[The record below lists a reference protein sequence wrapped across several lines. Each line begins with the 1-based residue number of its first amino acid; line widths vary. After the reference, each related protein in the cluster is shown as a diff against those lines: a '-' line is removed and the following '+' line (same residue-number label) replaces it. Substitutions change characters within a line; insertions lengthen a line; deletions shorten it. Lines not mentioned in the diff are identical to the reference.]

1 MESSE
6 NAPAS
11 SEQGEDVVTCEVP
24 RGGEPA
30 RSEEAPQS
38 SVVDDDASASATE
51 RAMTGDAVEWR
62 ERREEGDESDG
73 GSAPAGEDDSE
84 DDARL
89 EGSDSSSDEEVHGIA
104 ALIRKLALKAEEK
117 KATLDAAPAP
127 AEAAEPLP
135 PVLSS
140 FDLRG
145 VAEHIRNGKCGN
157 IIVMAGAGIS
167 VSAGIPDFRT
177 PGTGLYDNLA
187 KYDLPHPTAVF
198 ELDFFRENPE
208 PFYLLARELYPG
220 QYPPTPT
227 HHFVRLLHEKGLLL
241 RCFTQNIDSLEAAA
255 GIPADKI
262 VAAHGNFDSARCL
275 AGHAA
280 CVREVKAHVDRGAVM
295 RCARDDCD
303 ALVKPDIVFFGENL
317 PERFGEKASEDF
329 PKCDL
334 LVVAGTSLAVHPF
347 AGLVNHP
354 GEGVPRLLVNRE
366 RVGEAD
372 ARVRAMAALVGHT
385 AGLGFDF
392 APESNRRDALF
403 LGDCDDGFRELA
415 RLLGWDAELETLVEA
430 GKANAFRGSDFNAG

>member
-1 MESSE
+1 MESSG

-11 SEQGEDVVTCEVP
+11 PEQGDDVVPREAA

-30 RSEEAPQS
+30 REEAPQS
-38 SVVDDDASASATE
+38 SDVDGDASASE
-51 RAMTGDAVEWR
+51 RATTGDSR
-62 ERREEGDESDG
+62 ERREEGHEVDAG
-73 GSAPAGEDDSE
+73 NAPAGGDDSE
-84 DDARL
+84 DDARSD
-89 EGSDSSSDEEVHGIA
+89 GSDSSSEEEVSGLA

-117 KATLDAAPAP
+117 KAAGGDESKSASP
-127 AEAAEPLP
+127 AEAETLEPLP

-145 VAEHIRNGKCGN
+145 VAEHIRSGKCSN

-198 ELDFFRENPE
+198 ELDFFRSNPE
-208 PFYLLARELYPG
+208 PFYLLAAELYPG
-220 QYPPTPT
+220 RYPPTPT
-227 HHFVRLLHEKGLLL
+227 HHFVKLLHDKGLLL

-255 GIPADKI
+255 GVPADKI

-275 AGHAA
+275 SGHAA
-280 CVREVKAHVDRGAVM
+280 CVSEVKKHVDRGEVM

-317 PERFGEKASEDF
+317 PERFGEKAHSDF

-354 GEGVPRLLVNRE
+354 GEDVPRLLVNRE

-392 APESNRRDALF
+392 DSETNRRDALF

-430 GKANAFRGSDFNAG
+430 GKAETRGGKDAG

>member
-1 MESSE
+1 VS
-6 NAPAS
+6 
-11 SEQGEDVVTCEVP
+11 G
-24 RGGEPA
+24 
-30 RSEEAPQS
+30 
-38 SVVDDDASASATE
+38 
-51 RAMTGDAVEWR
+51 
-62 ERREEGDESDG
+62 
-73 GSAPAGEDDSE
+73 
-84 DDARL
+84 L
-89 EGSDSSSDEEVHGIA
+89 A

-117 KATLDAAPAP
+117 KAAGGDESKSAAP
-127 AEAAEPLP
+127 AEAENEPLP

-145 VAEHIRNGKCGN
+145 VAEHIRSGKCSN

-177 PGTGLYDNLA
+177 PGTGLYSNLA

-198 ELDFFRENPE
+198 ELDFFRSNPE
-208 PFYLLARELYPG
+208 PFYLLAAELYPG
-220 QYPPTPT
+220 RYPPTPT
-227 HHFVRLLHEKGLLL
+227 HHFVKLLHDKGLLL

-255 GIPADKI
+255 GVPADKI

-275 AGHAA
+275 SGHHA
-280 CVREVKAHVDRGAVM
+280 CVSEVKKHVDRGEVM

-317 PERFGEKASEDF
+317 PERFGEKAHSDF

-354 GEGVPRLLVNRE
+354 GEDVPRLLVNRE

-392 APESNRRDALF
+392 DSETNRRDALF

-430 GKANAFRGSDFNAG
+430 GKAETRGGKDAG

>member
-6 NAPAS
+6 NATAS
-11 SEQGEDVVTCEVP
+11 PEQGDDVVPREAA

-30 RSEEAPQS
+30 REEAPQS
-38 SVVDDDASASATE
+38 SDVDGDASASE
-51 RAMTGDAVEWR
+51 RATTGDSR
-62 ERREEGDESDG
+62 ERREEGHEVDAG
-73 GSAPAGEDDSE
+73 NAPAGGDDSE
-84 DDARL
+84 DDARSD
-89 EGSDSSSDEEVHGIA
+89 GSDSSSEEEVSWLA

-117 KATLDAAPAP
+117 KAAGGDESALSSAPA
-127 AEAAEPLP
+127 AVAAEPLP

-145 VAEHIRNGKCGN
+145 VAEHIRSGKCSN

-167 VSAGIPDFRT
+167 VSAGIPDFHT

-198 ELDFFRENPE
+198 ELDFFRSNPE
-208 PFYLLARELYPG
+208 PFYLLAAELYPG
-220 QYPPTPT
+220 RYPPTPT

-255 GIPADKI
+255 GVPADKI

-275 AGHAA
+275 SGHAA
-280 CVREVKAHVDRGAVM
+280 CVLEVKKHVDRGEVM

-317 PERFGEKASEDF
+317 PERFGEKAHSDF

-334 LVVAGTSLAVHPF
+334 LVVAGTSLAVHQF

-354 GEGVPRLLVNRE
+354 GEDVPRLLVNRE

-392 APESNRRDALF
+392 DSETNRRDALF

-430 GKANAFRGSDFNAG
+430 GKAETRGGKDAG

>member
-1 MESSE
+1 MPRE
-6 NAPAS
+6 AA
-11 SEQGEDVVTCEVP
+11 

-30 RSEEAPQS
+30 REEAPQS
-38 SVVDDDASASATE
+38 SDVDGDASASE
-51 RAMTGDAVEWR
+51 RATTGDSR
-62 ERREEGDESDG
+62 ERREEGHEVDAG
-73 GSAPAGEDDSE
+73 NAPAGGDDSE
-84 DDARL
+84 DDARSD
-89 EGSDSSSDEEVHGIA
+89 GSDSSSEEEVSGLA

-117 KATLDAAPAP
+117 KAASPGDVAPAP
-127 AEAAEPLP
+127 AETEEPLP

-145 VAEHIRNGKCGN
+145 VAEHIRSGKCSN

-198 ELDFFRENPE
+198 ELDFFRSNPE
-208 PFYLLARELYPG
+208 PFYLLAAELYPG
-220 QYPPTPT
+220 RYPPTPT
-227 HHFVRLLHEKGLLL
+227 HHFVKLLHDKGLLL

-255 GIPADKI
+255 GVPADKI

-275 AGHAA
+275 SGHAA
-280 CVREVKAHVDRGAVM
+280 CVSEVKKHVDRGEVM

-317 PERFGEKASEDF
+317 PERFGEKAHSDF

-354 GEGVPRLLVNRE
+354 GEDVPRLLVNRE

-392 APESNRRDALF
+392 DSETNRRDALF

-430 GKANAFRGSDFNAG
+430 GKAETRGGKDAG

>member
-1 MESSE
+1 MESSG

-11 SEQGEDVVTCEVP
+11 PEQGDDVVPREAA

-30 RSEEAPQS
+30 REEAPQS
-38 SVVDDDASASATE
+38 SDVDGDASASE
-51 RAMTGDAVEWR
+51 RATTGDSR
-62 ERREEGDESDG
+62 ERREEGHEVDAG
-73 GSAPAGEDDSE
+73 NAPAGGDDSE
-84 DDARL
+84 DDARSD
-89 EGSDSSSDEEVHGIA
+89 GSDSSSEEEVSGLA

-117 KATLDAAPAP
+117 KAAGGDESKSAAP
-127 AEAAEPLP
+127 AEAENEPLP

-145 VAEHIRNGKCGN
+145 VAEHIRSGKCSN

-177 PGTGLYDNLA
+177 PGTGLYSNLA

-198 ELDFFRENPE
+198 ELDFFRSNPE
-208 PFYLLARELYPG
+208 PFYLLAAELYPG
-220 QYPPTPT
+220 RYPPTPT
-227 HHFVRLLHEKGLLL
+227 HHFVKLLHDKGLLL

-255 GIPADKI
+255 GVPADKI

-275 AGHAA
+275 SGHHA
-280 CVREVKAHVDRGAVM
+280 CVSEVKKHVDRGEVM

-317 PERFGEKASEDF
+317 PERFGEKAHSDF

-354 GEGVPRLLVNRE
+354 GEDVPRLLVNRE

-392 APESNRRDALF
+392 DSETNRRDALF

-430 GKANAFRGSDFNAG
+430 GKAETRGGKDAG

>member
-1 MESSE
+1 MPRE
-6 NAPAS
+6 AA
-11 SEQGEDVVTCEVP
+11 

-30 RSEEAPQS
+30 REEAPQS
-38 SVVDDDASASATE
+38 SDVDGDASASE
-51 RAMTGDAVEWR
+51 RATTGDSR
-62 ERREEGDESDG
+62 ERREEGHEVDAG
-73 GSAPAGEDDSE
+73 NAPAGGDDSE
-84 DDARL
+84 DDARSD
-89 EGSDSSSDEEVHGIA
+89 GSDSSSEEEVSGLA

-117 KATLDAAPAP
+117 KAAGGDESALSSAPA
-127 AEAAEPLP
+127 AVAAEPLP

-145 VAEHIRNGKCGN
+145 VAEHIRSGKCSN

-198 ELDFFRENPE
+198 ELDFFRSNPE
-208 PFYLLARELYPG
+208 PFYLLAAELYPG
-220 QYPPTPT
+220 RYPPTPT

-255 GIPADKI
+255 GVPADKI

-275 AGHAA
+275 SGHAA
-280 CVREVKAHVDRGAVM
+280 CVLEVKKHVDRGEVM

-317 PERFGEKASEDF
+317 PERFGEKAHSDF

-354 GEGVPRLLVNRE
+354 GEDVPRLLVNRE

-392 APESNRRDALF
+392 DSETNRRDALF

-430 GKANAFRGSDFNAG
+430 GKAETRGGKDAG

>member
-1 MESSE
+1 MESSG

-11 SEQGEDVVTCEVP
+11 PEQGDDVVTREAA

-30 RSEEAPQS
+30 REEAPQS
-38 SVVDDDASASATE
+38 SDVDGDASASE
-51 RAMTGDAVEWR
+51 RATTGDSR
-62 ERREEGDESDG
+62 ERREEGHEVDAG
-73 GSAPAGEDDSE
+73 NAPAGGDDSE
-84 DDARL
+84 DDARSD
-89 EGSDSSSDEEVHGIA
+89 GSDSSSEEEVSGLA

-117 KATLDAAPAP
+117 KAAGGDESESAAP
-127 AEAAEPLP
+127 AEAENEPLP

-145 VAEHIRNGKCGN
+145 VAEHIRSGKCSN

-198 ELDFFRENPE
+198 ELDFFRSNPE
-208 PFYLLARELYPG
+208 PFYLLAAELYPG
-220 QYPPTPT
+220 RYPPTPT
-227 HHFVRLLHEKGLLL
+227 HHFVKLLHDKGLLL

-255 GIPADKI
+255 GVPADKI

-275 AGHAA
+275 SGHAA
-280 CVREVKAHVDRGAVM
+280 CVSEVKKHVDRGEVM

-317 PERFGEKASEDF
+317 PERFGEKAHSDF

-354 GEGVPRLLVNRE
+354 GEDVPRLLVNRE

-392 APESNRRDALF
+392 DSETNRRDALF

-430 GKANAFRGSDFNAG
+430 GKAETRGGKDAG

>member
-11 SEQGEDVVTCEVP
+11 PEQGDDVVTREAA

-30 RSEEAPQS
+30 REEAPQS
-38 SVVDDDASASATE
+38 SDVDGDASASE
-51 RAMTGDAVEWR
+51 RATTGDSR
-62 ERREEGDESDG
+62 ERREEGHEVDAG
-73 GSAPAGEDDSE
+73 NAPAGGDDSE
-84 DDARL
+84 DDARSD
-89 EGSDSSSDEEVHGIA
+89 GSDSSSEEEVSGLA

-117 KATLDAAPAP
+117 KAAGGDESKSASP
-127 AEAAEPLP
+127 AEPAAEPLP

-145 VAEHIRNGKCGN
+145 VAEHIRSGKCSN

-198 ELDFFRENPE
+198 ELDFFRSNPE
-208 PFYLLARELYPG
+208 PFYLLAAELYPG
-220 QYPPTPT
+220 RYPPTPT
-227 HHFVRLLHEKGLLL
+227 HHFVKLLHDKGLLL

-255 GIPADKI
+255 GVPADKI

-280 CVREVKAHVDRGAVM
+280 CVLEVKKHVDRGEVM

-317 PERFGEKASEDF
+317 PERFGEKAHSDF

-354 GEGVPRLLVNRE
+354 GEDVPRLLVNRE

-392 APESNRRDALF
+392 VSETNRRDALF

-430 GKANAFRGSDFNAG
+430 GKAETRGGKDAG

>member
-1 MESSE
+1 MESSG

-11 SEQGEDVVTCEVP
+11 PEQGDDVVTREAA

-30 RSEEAPQS
+30 REEAPQS
-38 SVVDDDASASATE
+38 SDVDGDASASE
-51 RAMTGDAVEWR
+51 RATTGDSR
-62 ERREEGDESDG
+62 ERREEGHEVDAG
-73 GSAPAGEDDSE
+73 NAPAGGDDSE
-84 DDARL
+84 DDARSD
-89 EGSDSSSDEEVHGIA
+89 GSDSSSEEEVSGLA

-117 KATLDAAPAP
+117 KAAGGDESESAAP
-127 AEAAEPLP
+127 AEAENEPLP

-145 VAEHIRNGKCGN
+145 VAEHIRSGKCSN

-177 PGTGLYDNLA
+177 PGTGLYSNLA

-198 ELDFFRENPE
+198 ELDFFRSNPE
-208 PFYLLARELYPG
+208 PFYLLAAELYPG
-220 QYPPTPT
+220 RYPPTPT
-227 HHFVRLLHEKGLLL
+227 HHFVKLLHDKGLLL

-255 GIPADKI
+255 GVPADKI

-275 AGHAA
+275 SGHAA
-280 CVREVKAHVDRGAVM
+280 CVSEVKKHVDRGEVM

-317 PERFGEKASEDF
+317 PERFGEKAHSDF

-354 GEGVPRLLVNRE
+354 GEDVPRLLVNRE

-392 APESNRRDALF
+392 DSETNRRDALF

-430 GKANAFRGSDFNAG
+430 GKAETRGGKDAG

>member
-1 MESSE
+1 MESSG

-11 SEQGEDVVTCEVP
+11 PEQGDDVVTREAA

-30 RSEEAPQS
+30 REEAPQS
-38 SVVDDDASASATE
+38 SDVDGDASASE
-51 RAMTGDAVEWR
+51 RATTGDSR
-62 ERREEGDESDG
+62 ERREEGHEVDAG
-73 GSAPAGEDDSE
+73 NAPAGGDDSE
-84 DDARL
+84 DDARSD
-89 EGSDSSSDEEVHGIA
+89 GSDSSSEEEVSGLA

-117 KATLDAAPAP
+117 KAAGGDESALSSAP
-127 AEAAEPLP
+127 AEAENEPLP

-145 VAEHIRNGKCGN
+145 VAEHIRSGKCSN

-177 PGTGLYDNLA
+177 PGTGLYSNLA

-198 ELDFFRENPE
+198 ELDFFRSNPE
-208 PFYLLARELYPG
+208 PFYLLAAELYPG
-220 QYPPTPT
+220 RYPPTPT
-227 HHFVRLLHEKGLLL
+227 HHFVKLLHDKGLLL

-255 GIPADKI
+255 GVPADKI

-275 AGHAA
+275 SGHHA
-280 CVREVKAHVDRGAVM
+280 CVSEVKKHVDRGEVM

-317 PERFGEKASEDF
+317 PERFGEKAHSDF

-354 GEGVPRLLVNRE
+354 GEDVPRLLVNRE

-392 APESNRRDALF
+392 DSETNRRDALF

-430 GKANAFRGSDFNAG
+430 GKAETRGGKDAG

>member
-6 NAPAS
+6 NGPAS
-11 SEQGEDVVTCEVP
+11 PEQGDDVVPREAA

-30 RSEEAPQS
+30 REEAPQS
-38 SVVDDDASASATE
+38 SDVDGDASASE
-51 RAMTGDAVEWR
+51 RATTGDSR
-62 ERREEGDESDG
+62 ERREEGHEVDAG
-73 GSAPAGEDDSE
+73 NAPAGGDDSE
-84 DDARL
+84 DDARSD
-89 EGSDSSSDEEVHGIA
+89 GSDSSSEEEVSGLA

-117 KATLDAAPAP
+117 KAAGGDESKSASPAAV
-127 AEAAEPLP
+127 AAEPLP

-145 VAEHIRNGKCGN
+145 VAEHIRSGKCSN

-177 PGTGLYDNLA
+177 PGTGLYSNLA

-198 ELDFFRENPE
+198 ELDFFRSNPE
-208 PFYLLARELYPG
+208 PFYLLAAELYPG
-220 QYPPTPT
+220 RYPPTPT
-227 HHFVRLLHEKGLLL
+227 HHFVKLLHDKGLLL

-255 GIPADKI
+255 GVPADKI

-275 AGHAA
+275 SGHHA
-280 CVREVKAHVDRGAVM
+280 CVSEVKKHVDRGEVM

-317 PERFGEKASEDF
+317 PERFGEKAHSDF

-354 GEGVPRLLVNRE
+354 GEDVPRLLVNRE

-392 APESNRRDALF
+392 DSETNRRDALF

-430 GKANAFRGSDFNAG
+430 GKAETRGGKDAG